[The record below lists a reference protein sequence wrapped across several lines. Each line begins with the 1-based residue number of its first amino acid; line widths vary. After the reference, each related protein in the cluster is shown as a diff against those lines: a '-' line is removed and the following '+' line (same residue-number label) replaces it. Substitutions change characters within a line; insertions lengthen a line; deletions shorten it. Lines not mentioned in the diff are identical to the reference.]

1 MIPLRMRVLGL
12 SFAAGIVAWGA
23 AIAQA
28 DCQLTRLLGSASDA
42 GDVLGYSVAV
52 SNDYILVG
60 APLTDGADENTGVA
74 YVYRRVGVT
83 WSEKS
88 KLESPDANLNDSFG
102 STVAIGED
110 YLAVGAP
117 LDDEAVLNGGAVYVY
132 RRSGSS
138 WMFDAKLMALDAE
151 EDDELGT
158 SLAIEG
164 NYLIAGARLDDNGL
178 SSGGAYVFF
187 RDAVGWVQQ
196 QKLTASDA
204 AAGDDF
210 GASVDISGDSVVVGA
225 PGDNVAAS
233 DSGSAYVF
241 VRSGTTWTEQQR
253 VSASDG
259 TDGNELG
266 RSVSISGEYVVAGSR
281 LADFGGFNNA
291 GAAYVFKR
299 TNTTWD
305 QQAKLMAA
313 DADDEDVFG
322 VSVSID
328 GGFVVIGS
336 MQDDDGG
343 NNSGSAYMFRRNG
356 TTWLQASKLTAVD
369 DASGDQLGFIVALH
383 GGWAVAGAP
392 YNDDFGTSTG
402 SAYVFGVAL
411 DCNGNAEADGCD
423 ILNETSNDFNGNG
436 VPDECGAAPGDSD
449 SDNDGDVD
457 LADFAELQVCYR
469 RGGGLAPECQDHDI
483 EPDGDVDLDDYADYR
498 AIISGP

>member
-1 MIPLRMRVLGL
+1 MMASRVRIFTLCLTAGL
-12 SFAAGIVAWGA
+12 VAWGA
-23 AIAQA
+23 PATRA

-60 APLTDGADENTGVA
+60 APLTDGAEDNTGVA
-74 YVYRRVGVT
+74 YVFRRTGVAWT
-83 WSEKS
+83 EKS
-88 KLESPDANLNDSFG
+88 KLQSPDADLNDSFG

-117 LDDEAVLNGGAVYVY
+117 LDDEAVLNGGAVYVF

-138 WMFDAKLMALDAE
+138 WVFDAKLMALDAE

-158 SLAIEG
+158 SLAIDG
-164 NYLIAGARLDDNGL
+164 TYIIAGARLDDDGL
-178 SSGGAYVFF
+178 SSGGAYIFF
-187 RDAVGWVQQ
+187 RDVGGWVQQ
-196 QKLTASDA
+196 KKLTASDA

-210 GASVDISGDSVVVGA
+210 GASVGISGSYVVVGA
-225 PGDNVAAS
+225 PGDNVAAA

-241 VRSGTTWTEQQR
+241 VRSGVNWTQQQR
-253 VSASDG
+253 LSASDG
-259 TDGNELG
+259 AAGNELG
-266 RSVSISGEYVVAGSR
+266 RSVSISGDYVVAGSR
-281 LADFGGFNNA
+281 LADFDGFNNA

-299 TNTTWD
+299 TNTTWA
-305 QQAKLMAA
+305 QQAKLKAA
-313 DADDEDVFG
+313 DANDEDVFG
-322 VSVSID
+322 VSVSIY
-328 GGFVVIGS
+328 GGFVLVGA

-356 TTWLQASKLTAVD
+356 TTWLQASKLIAVD
-369 DASGDQLGFIVALH
+369 DAPGDQLGFMVALH

-423 ILNETSNDFNGNG
+423 ILNGTSNDFNGNG

-457 LADFAELQVCYR
+457 LADFADLQVCFR
-469 RGGGLAPECQDHDI
+469 RGGGLAPECQDHDV

-498 AIISGP
+498 VLITGP